1 MTWKEEIR
9 KNELERQPISEVI
22 FTIEAELENAG
33 VELSSS
39 NEFPEYMQEPKDIT
53 INSNLL
59 NLILMHLKNK

>member
-9 KNELERQPISEVI
+9 KNELERQPIGAVI
-22 FTIEAELENAG
+22 TTIEGMLKRAG
-33 VELSSS
+33 ADE
-39 NEFPEYMQEPKDIT
+39 EYMVEPKDIS